1 MIEPTMTLARTRPK
15 VTTWVASL
23 AILTVGLV
31 TIVSG
36 QNVQVAGA
44 STVGTSISR
53 HITSTAPSTS
63 HTVVPALR
71 SIPVHLSIP
80 AIGVSTSLVQL
91 GLLANG
97 SPQVPSSWHIAGWYK
112 FGPTPGQVGSSV
124 ILGHVDSVG
133 GPAIFYRLNQLKIG
147 SKVVVKLADGKTV
160 IFQVTALH
168 EYLKTKFPL
177 QLVYGPRPYPALQ
190 LVTCG
195 GTFNS
200 QTHHYLSSIVAFTK
214 EVGA

>member
-1 MIEPTMTLARTRPK
+1 MKHARTRPWK
-15 VTTWVASL
+15 LTWAASFALTFVSFAL
-23 AILTVGLV
+23 AASSGLGV
-31 TIVSG
+31 PAS
-36 QNVQVAGA
+36 A
-44 STVGTSISR
+44 STVTTGNVRSGSVHLASR
-53 HITSTAPSTS
+53 A
-63 HTVVPALR
+63 VVPAVR

-80 AIGVSTSLVQL
+80 AIGVSTGLVQL

-97 SPQVPSSWHIAGWYK
+97 APQVPASWHIAGWYK
-112 FGPTPGQVGSSV
+112 LGPSPGQVGSSV

-147 SKVVVKLADGKTV
+147 SKVIVKLADGQTV
-160 IFQVTALH
+160 YFQVIALR
-168 EYLKTKFPL
+168 EYLKAKFPL
-177 QLVYGPRPYPALQ
+177 QTVYGPKPYPALQ

-195 GTFNS
+195 GAFDS